1 MINPLD
7 LSGKHILITGASSGI
22 GRACAIQ
29 ASKLGAKVTL
39 IARREE
45 MLQETVSLME
55 NSDIHSYRVFDVSNT
70 DEIEALVKEMVASEG
85 AFDGFVHAAGIATVR
100 PLKQTK
106 VKFMQKMYTI
116 HVYAYSEF
124 IRCLSL
130 NKNMND
136 GASLV
141 GISSAAAFVGSI
153 SQCAYGSAKGA
164 MNSFIIPAAAE
175 LGSRKIRVNNVS
187 FAMVNTTMFDE
198 FIEYGGDVS
207 LMNRQYLGVIDVES
221 AANSIIFLLSD
232 ACKYITGTVLPVYGG
247 Y

>member
-70 DEIEALVKEMVASEG
+70 DEIEALVKEIVASEG
-85 AFDGFVHAAGIATVR
+85 AFDGFVHAAGIGQGR
-100 PLKQTK
+100 MLKQTK
-106 VKFMQKMYTI
+106 PGYVKNMYDI
-116 HVYAYSEF
+116 HTFAFFEF
-124 IRCLSL
+124 TRCLSSRKNL
-130 NKNMND
+130 NQ
-136 GASLV
+136 GASIV
-141 GISSAAAFVGSI
+141 GISSVGAVKGNV
-153 SQCAYGSAKGA
+153 SQCAYGSAKAA
-164 MNSFIIPAAAE
+164 MNSFIIPAAIE
-175 LGSRKIRVNNVS
+175 LAKRNIRINNVA
-187 FAMVNTTMFDE
+187 FGMVKTEMYDE
-198 FIEYGGDVS
+198 FLEFGGCDSV
-207 LMNRQYLGVIDVES
+207 MNRQYMGVIDVES
-221 AANSIIFLLSD
+221 AANSVIFLLSD